1 MSLLQC
7 ASVTALVFAARTPPP
22 PAPPPP
28 PPADNGSAD
37 NVQDVAGVVAA
48 DVVNPDLAQEAPLP
62 PWVSTSGGMPEDK
75 PLEEIEAE
83 ASERDELD
91 DKIANSK
98 KLAITGFA
106 AFGVGLAAVLVGGG
120 LWSFSRSRLGDLENE
135 DGVLPLSDKRTQ
147 LVRTGVASEWTMAAG
162 FGVSTVGAI
171 IGTVGVRRLKKHR
184 EVKRK
189 TIGFSV
195 SPGLAGAT
203 AVVGGRF

>member
-171 IGTVGVRRLKKHR
+171 IGAVGVRRLKKHR